1 MSIGNS
7 HYSHRFHKV
16 LGRESAVATKISFN
30 APFQVFLKIDSINLS
45 KNPLYFVLKYS
56 GF

>member
-45 KNPLYFVLKYS
+45 KKSAILCFKV
-56 GF
+56 